1 MSLKTIRLTAYVAIA
16 AVLILGGAAFAIL
29 GGSGLSKP
37 SLLIPP
43 TTTIGGPFH
52 LTDQTGKPVTDKD
65 LLGKPAAMFFGYTFC
80 PDVCPTTLAE
90 VGDWLKALGPD
101 ADKLQFVFVTVDPE
115 RDTQDKLKDYLTS
128 FDPRIRGL
136 TGTPQETAAIVKD
149 YRVYVKKT
157 HPESGSDYLVDH
169 TAAVYLM
176 DSKGRFVGFINYQED
191 ASKTIAKLKE
201 LLAQG

>member
-1 MSLKTIRLTAYVAIA
+1 MAIA
-16 AVLILGGAAFAIL
+16 AVIILGGATFAL
-29 GGSGLSKP
+29 VGGSGLTKP
-37 SLLIPP
+37 SLLIAP
-43 TTTIGGPFH
+43 TNTIGGPFH

-65 LLGKPAAMFFGYTFC
+65 LLGRPAAMFFGYTFC
-80 PDVCPTTLAE
+80 PDVCPTTLTE

-101 ADKLQFVFVTVDPE
+101 ADRLQVVFVTVDPE
-115 RDTQDKLKDYLTS
+115 RDTQDKMKDYLTS

-136 TGTPQETAAIVKD
+136 TGTAEETAQIVKD

-176 DSKGRFVGFINYQED
+176 DRQGYFVGFINYQEEPE
-191 ASKTIAKLKE
+191 KTIAKLKE
-201 LLAQG
+201 LLARG